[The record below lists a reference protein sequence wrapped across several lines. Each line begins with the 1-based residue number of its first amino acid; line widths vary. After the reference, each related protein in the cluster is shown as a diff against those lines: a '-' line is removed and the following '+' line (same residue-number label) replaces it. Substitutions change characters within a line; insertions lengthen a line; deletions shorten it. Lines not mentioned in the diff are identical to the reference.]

1 MSNTSETPNAPDVWS
16 RLWRTIGH
24 LLGTLL
30 RVLFVIVMA
39 VLLAVGVYFGA
50 PWVYHQVIY
59 PIQSSVAQLAILE
72 NQVDESSTQWAERF
86 STQQQRITDLE
97 SQVAAQGER
106 IASLE
111 ASLIRMDQSSAD
123 QQVALDALSAS
134 VDAIAGDYAHT
145 EEISGV
151 RGEVANLREEVTLAE
166 QTAEQID
173 ALAYRIVLLQ
183 AWQEVLKTHL
193 YLSEG
198 NVGNAETTLTL
209 AMAHLDQ
216 AAVLSPEGEQE
227 RLAAVQTILTRATSR
242 LREQPV
248 LAAQDLESGWY
259 ELGALT
265 AAPE

>member
-1 MSNTSETPNAPDVWS
+1 MSNTSETPNTPDVWS

-24 LLGTLL
+24 LLGALL
-30 RVLFVIVMA
+30 RVLFVIVIA
-39 VLLAVGVYFGA
+39 VLLAAGVYFGA
-50 PWVYHQVIY
+50 PWVYRQVIY

-72 NQVDESSTQWAERF
+72 NQVDASSTQWAERF
-86 STQQQRITDLE
+86 SAQQQRITDLE

-111 ASLIRMDQSSAD
+111 ASLIRMGQASTD
-123 QQVALDALSAS
+123 QQAALDALSAS
-134 VDAIAGDYAHT
+134 VDIIAADYADM

-151 RGEVANLREEVTLAE
+151 RDEIATLREDVTLAE

-209 AMAHLDQ
+209 AMTHLGQ
-216 AAVLSPEGEQE
+216 AAVLGAEGEQE
-227 RLAAVQTILTRATSR
+227 SLTAIQTILTRALSR

-265 AAPE
+265 AASE

>member
-1 MSNTSETPNAPDVWS
+1 MSNTSETPNTPDVWS

-24 LLGTLL
+24 LLGMLL
-30 RVLFVIVMA
+30 RVLFVTVIA
-39 VLLAVGVYFGA
+39 VLLAAGIYYGA
-50 PWVYHQVIY
+50 PWVYRQVIY
-59 PIQSSVAQLAILE
+59 PIQSSVAQLTILQR
-72 NQVDESSTQWAERF
+72 QVDESSTQWAERF
-86 STQQQRITDLE
+86 SAQQQRITDLE

-111 ASLIRMDQSSAD
+111 AGLSRAEQASTD
-123 QQVALDALSAS
+123 QQAALDALSAS
-134 VDAIAGDYAHT
+134 VDAIASDYAGQ
-145 EEISGV
+145 E
-151 RGEVANLREEVTLAE
+151 EVADVRDEVTTLREEVTFAE

-198 NVGNAETTLTL
+198 NVGTAETAL
-209 AMAHLDQ
+209 ALATTHLGQ
-216 AAVLSPEGEQE
+216 AAAQSPESEQE
-227 RLAAVQTILTRATSR
+227 RLAAVQEILTRATSR

-248 LAAQDLESGWY
+248 LAAQDLESAWY

>member
-1 MSNTSETPNAPDVWS
+1 MSNTSETPNTPDAWS

-24 LLGTLL
+24 LLATLL
-30 RVLFVIVMA
+30 RVLFVIVIA
-39 VLLAVGVYFGA
+39 VLLAAGVYFGA
-50 PWVYHQVIY
+50 PWVYRQVIY
-59 PIQSSVAQLAILE
+59 PIQSSVAQLAMLE
-72 NQVDESSTQWAERF
+72 DQVDESSAQWAERF
-86 STQQQRITDLE
+86 SAQQQRITDLE

-111 ASLIRMDQSSAD
+111 ASLSRMGQTSTD
-123 QQVALDALSAS
+123 QQAALDALSAS
-134 VDAIAGDYAHT
+134 VDGIAGDYAAK

-151 RGEVANLREEVTLAE
+151 RDEVAALRQQVTLAE
-166 QTAEQID
+166 RTTEQID

-183 AWQEVLKTHL
+183 TWQEVLKTHL

-209 AMAHLDQ
+209 AMTHLGQ
-216 AAVLSPEGEQE
+216 AAVLGPEDEQE
-227 RLAAVQTILTRATSR
+227 RLTAIRTILTRAAPR

-265 AAPE
+265 AASE

>member
-1 MSNTSETPNAPDVWS
+1 MSNTSETPHTPDVWT

-24 LLGTLL
+24 LLGMLL
-30 RVLFVIVMA
+30 RVLFVTVVA
-39 VLLAVGVYFGA
+39 VLLAAGIYYGA
-50 PWVYHQVIY
+50 PWVYRQVIY
-59 PIQSSVAQLAILE
+59 PIQSSVAQLTILQR
-72 NQVDESSTQWAERF
+72 QVDESSTQWAERF
-86 STQQQRITDLE
+86 SAQQQRITDLE

-111 ASLIRMDQSSAD
+111 AGLSRAD
-123 QQVALDALSAS
+123 QALTDQQTALDALSAS
-134 VDAIAGDYAHT
+134 VEAIAGDYAGQ
-145 EEISGV
+145 E
-151 RGEVANLREEVTLAE
+151 EVADIRDAVTTLREEVTFAE

-198 NVGNAETTLTL
+198 NVGTAETAL
-209 AMAHLDQ
+209 ALATTHLGQ
-216 AAVLSPEGEQE
+216 AAAQSPESEQE
-227 RLAAVQTILTRATSR
+227 KLAAVQEILARATSR

-248 LAAQDLESGWY
+248 LAAQDLESAWY